1 MKNIKFLFKTV
12 FIAVATLLV
21 GCEEENYEFGDLTAP
36 TNLVVTAHIVGA
48 SAENP
53 NGDGSGVVNF
63 SATADDVITY
73 KYIYE

>member
-12 FIAVATLLV
+12 FIAIATLLV
-21 GCEEENYEFGDLTAP
+21 GCEEENYEFGDLIAP
-36 TNLVVTAHIVGA
+36 NNLVVNAEIVGA

-63 SATADDVITY
+63 TAAADDAITY
-73 KYIYE
+73 KYI